1 MTNTDGGE
9 IVIKVVTDTTCD
21 LLPEMVE
28 EYDITIVPIN
38 IQFGTDSWQEG
49 VNMDWDLFYDKIEET
64 GVLPTTS
71 QPSPGAFAET
81 YRRLAR
87 EGADAIIS
95 THVTSKLSGTYQSAC
110 DAADLVKDEVK
121 VYPHDS
127 LAGSAALGLACMEAS
142 RLARAGKTAEE
153 IIARLDEIRS
163 RINVILVLEN
173 LEYPRKSGRVG
184 GLSAALGS
192 LLNLKPIIS
201 LEDGLLDTMETVRTR
216 KKSLDRLLDI
226 MEERVGTTIPINLG
240 VIHARAPEVGQEVLS
255 RAKQKFNC
263 NQDYLAELCASLT
276 VHFGPGTIGLCFYQV

>member
-1 MTNTDGGE
+1 M
-9 IVIKVVTDTTCD
+9 IKIVTDTTCD
-21 LLPEMVE
+21 LTPEMAE

-38 IQFGTDSWQEG
+38 IQFGTESYQEG
-49 VNMDWDLFYDKIEET
+49 VDMDWDLFYRKIEET

-71 QPSPGAFAET
+71 QPSVGAFAET

-87 EGADAIIS
+87 EEGADAIIS
-95 THVTSKLSGTYQSAC
+95 THVTSKLSGTYQSAFQ
-110 DAADLVKDEVK
+110 AAEEVKDEVK

-142 RLARAGKTAEE
+142 RMARAGKTPEE

-163 RINVILVLEN
+163 LVDVLLVLEN

-192 LLNLKPIIS
+192 ILKMKPIVE
-201 LEDGLLDTMETVRTR
+201 LKDGLLDTVETVRTR

-226 MEERVGTTIPINLG
+226 VEERVGTTAPINMG
-240 VIHARAPEVGQEVLS
+240 VVHARAPEG
-255 RAKQKFNC
+255 
-263 NQDYLAELCASLT
+263 
-276 VHFGPGTIGLCFYQV
+276 G

>member
-1 MTNTDGGE
+1 
-9 IVIKVVTDTTCD
+9 
-21 LLPEMVE
+21 MVK
-28 EYDITIVPIN
+28 EYDVTIVPIN
-38 IQFGTDSWQEG
+38 IQFGTDSYQEG
-49 VNMDWDLFYDKIEET
+49 VNMDWDLFYAKIEET

-71 QPSPGAFAET
+71 QPSVGAFAEV

-87 EGADAIIS
+87 EGADVLIS

-110 DAADLVKDEVK
+110 DAAELVKDEVK

-142 RLARAGKTAEE
+142 RMASAGKTAEE
-153 IIARLDEIRS
+153 IVARLDEIRS

-192 LLNLKPIIS
+192 ILNLKPVVG
-201 LEDGLLDTMETVRTR
+201 LEDGLLDTLETVRTR

-226 MEERVGTTIPINLG
+226 MEERVSTTVPINLG
-240 VIHARAPEVGQEVLS
+240 VIHARAPEVGQEVFS
-255 RAKQKFNC
+255 RAKERFNC
-263 NQDYLAELCASLT
+263 NEAYLTELCASLT

>member
-1 MTNTDGGE
+1 VYGGE
-9 IVIKVVTDTTCD
+9 IVIKIVTDTTCD

-28 EYDITIVPIN
+28 EYDVTIVPIN
-38 IQFGTDSWQEG
+38 IQFGMDSYQEG
-49 VNMDWDLFYDKIEET
+49 VNMDWDLFYAKIEET

-71 QPSPGAFAET
+71 QPSPGAFAEV
-81 YRRLAR
+81 YRRLAK
-87 EGADAIIS
+87 EGADVIIS

-110 DAADLVKDEVK
+110 DAAELVKDEVK

-142 RLARAGKTAEE
+142 RMARAGKTAEE

-192 LLNLKPIIS
+192 ILNLKPLVS

-216 KKSLDRLLDI
+216 KKSLDRLLNI
-226 MEERVGTTIPINLG
+226 MEERVGTTVPINLG

-255 RAKQKFNC
+255 RAKARFNC
-263 NQDYLAELCASLT
+263 KEVYLTELCASLT
-276 VHFGPGTIGLCFYQV
+276 VHFGPGTIGLCCYQV